1 MGRVMSPFTMI
12 RSSRSS
18 RISFTVIAARGTM
31 ARMVPAAGGASS
43 VAMTA
48 ITVIGTGFGA
58 PAARVAAVLTDG
70 RSVLVGMSTGA
81 DAEMASAGLDAVHV
95 LPMEASPLVAA
106 RHAGVVL
113 DPADLVELA
122 ADAEVFALDGGA
134 LAPLT
139 PRWSVRDLA
148 RELGRPVVLALRAT
162 GGLTAEGRGEL
173 EALRGGGLAVL
184 GVILTEWPEP
194 PSRVLLDELDVLA
207 ELGGVP
213 VEPLAEAARA
223 VADWTARGDA
233 HVLRSTGWT
242 GPTLEPYVSWEGAG
256 AGDPRT
262 TPRPRIMQV
271 MLDIVGSEGPMVATR
286 AYALYNRAAG
296 GRKLTSV
303 ARAPLSSAVYW
314 LAREGKVLLTG
325 SEDAPGL
332 QEDDLIRLPDTP
344 AVRVRE
350 LGPRTLE
357 DVPLDEVA
365 ELVRRL
371 RTGRRLPDAHAKRA
385 VLDAYGLVRLTSQ
398 ADAYLDRALA
408 LTREGAA

>member
-1 MGRVMSPFTMI
+1 L
-12 RSSRSS
+12 
-18 RISFTVIAARGTM
+18 
-31 ARMVPAAGGASS
+31 
-43 VAMTA
+43 TA
-48 ITVIGTGFGA
+48 LTVIGTGLGA
-58 PAARVAAVLTDG
+58 PGVRVAGVLVTG
-70 RSVLVGMSTGA
+70 RSVLVGVSTGA
-81 DAEMASAGLDAVHV
+81 DAERASAGLDAVHV
-95 LPMEASPLVAA
+95 LPTEASPLVAA

-122 ADAEVFALDGGA
+122 AGAEVFALDGGA

-148 RELGRPVVLALRAT
+148 RELGRPVVLAVRAS

-173 EALRGGGLAVL
+173 EALRGAGLAVL

-194 PSRVLLDELDVLA
+194 PSRVLLDELDLLA

-213 VEPLAEAARA
+213 VEPLAGAERA

-233 HVLRSTGWT
+233 HGPRSTAWA
-242 GPTLEPYVSWEGAG
+242 GPTLEPYLGWEGAG

-271 MLDIVGSEGPMVATR
+271 MLEIVQSEGPMVATR

-314 LAREGKVLLTG
+314 LGREGKVVLTG

-332 QEDDLIRLPDTP
+332 QDDLIRLPDTP

-357 DVPLDEVA
+357 EVPLDEIA

-385 VLDAYGLVRLTSQ
+385 VLSAYGLVRLTTR
-398 ADAYLDRALA
+398 ADCYLDRALA
-408 LTREGAA
+408 LAGEEAA